1 MSLIWLRGLLTRR
14 AGRLLAAS
22 AGVALAVALLASL
35 GSFLAAS
42 KATMTQRA
50 AAGVA
55 VDWQVQVQP
64 GAKPGTVLKAA
75 ADQAG
80 TVLALPV
87 GFADTTGLQA
97 TVGGTTQT
105 TGPGKVLGL
114 PPRYLDGFSGSVRLL
129 AGSLR
134 GVLVAQQTAANLHVR
149 PGDRVRVG
157 RTGTSP
163 FLVTVAGVVEL
174 PQADSLFQR
183 VGQPSQSQPQAPPD
197 NVVLLP
203 QAIFSKAFSGLA
215 KSRPDLVSTQIHV
228 RRDRQLPSDPTAAY
242 TAVTQAANNLE
253 VSVAGSALVGDNLGT
268 ALGAAREDALYA
280 QVLFLFLG
288 APGAVLAATL
298 TLVVAGAGADRRR
311 QEQSLLRSR
320 GCSGRRLLLLSALE
334 ATTVGVLGGVI
345 GLAGAA
351 LIGRFAF
358 GSAGFGTTT
367 ADAVISA
374 GLAFLVG
381 LGIAAATVV
390 LPARRELAVATT
402 YQGRSIVRRPQRPS
416 WMRFGL
422 DGLLLVGS
430 LAIFWATSRSKYT
443 LVLAPE
449 GVPTI
454 SVSYWAFLGPALLW
468 AGCAMVAWRV
478 ADLVLDR
485 GKALVARAMRR
496 FVGTVSTTVALSM
509 FRQRRVII
517 RATVLVTLAISFAVS
532 TSTFNATYRHQA
544 EVDAQLTNGADVT
557 VTESPGAHVLTGA
570 AAPLERIPGVRGVQP
585 LQHRYAY
592 VGADLQDL
600 YGIDTSSITSATSLQ
615 DAYFQG
621 GSADQLLSRLA
632 HRPDGIL
639 VSAETVSDF
648 QLRLGDQLKLRVL
661 SSTSQQYVTVVF
673 HYVGIVNEFPTA
685 PRDSFLVANASYIAS
700 RTGDPSVGAFLVDT
714 GGTNV
719 GAVAARIRASVG
731 TAAKVTDVNSARGLV
746 GSSLTSVDLSGLTR
760 IELGFAIV
768 LAAAA
773 GGLVAALGLTERR
786 RSLAIAAALGAN
798 RRQLRG
804 FTLGESGFVAF
815 AGLVFG
821 ALAGW
826 GLSRMLVKVLTGVFD
841 PPPSHLA
848 VPWGYLLVVAACSAG
863 AIFIASGLAIHR
875 LRGHLQEDL
884 REL

>member
-1 MSLIWLRGLLTRR
+1 MRGLLARR

-22 AGVALAVALLASL
+22 AGIALAVALLASL

-64 GAKPGTVLKAA
+64 GTKPGTVLKAA
-75 ADQAG
+75 AGQAG

-105 TGPGKVLGL
+105 TGPGTVLGL
-114 PPRYLDGFSGSVRLL
+114 PTGYLAGFPGSVRLL
-129 AGSLR
+129 AGSLH
-134 GVLVAQQTAANLHVR
+134 GVLVAQQTAANLHVQ

-157 RTGTSP
+157 RTGLSP
-163 FLVTVAGVVEL
+163 FVVAVAGVVEL
-174 PQADSLFQR
+174 PQADSLFQH
-183 VGQPSQSQPQAPPD
+183 VGQPTQTQPQAPPD

-203 QAIFSKAFSGLA
+203 QAIFTRAFSDLA
-215 KSRPDLVSTQIHV
+215 KTQPDLVSTQIHV
-228 RRDRQLPSDPTAAY
+228 RRDRQLPSDPSAAY
-242 TAVTQAANNLE
+242 TTVTQAANNLE
-253 VSVAGSALVGDNLGT
+253 ASVAGSALVGDNLGT

-288 APGAVLAATL
+288 VPGAVLAATL
-298 TLVVAGAGADRRR
+298 TWAVAGAGADRRR
-311 QEQSLLRSR
+311 QVQSLLRSR
-320 GCSGRRLLLLSALE
+320 GCSGRRLLLLAALE
-334 ATTVGVLGGVI
+334 ATTVGVIGGVI

-351 LIGRFAF
+351 LIGRSAF

-367 ADAVISA
+367 NGAAISA

-390 LPARRELAVATT
+390 LPARHELAVATT

-416 WMRFGL
+416 WMRFGV
-422 DGLLLVGS
+422 DGLLLAGS
-430 LAIFWATSRSKYT
+430 LAVFWATSRSKYT

-449 GVPTI
+449 GVTTI
-454 SVSYWAFLGPALLW
+454 TVSYWAFLGPALLW
-468 AGCAMVAWRV
+468 AGCAMLAWRI

-485 GKALVARAMRR
+485 GKLLVAWVLRR
-496 FVGTVSTTVALSM
+496 FVGSVSTTVALSM

-532 TSTFNATYRHQA
+532 TATFNATYRHQA

-557 VTESPGAHVLTGA
+557 VTESPGAHVLPRA
-570 AAPLERIPGVRGVQP
+570 AAALAQTSGVRAVQP

-600 YGIDTSSITSATSLQ
+600 YGIDTSAITSATSLQ

-639 VSAETVSDF
+639 VSAETVTDF
-648 QLRLGDQLKLRVL
+648 QLTLGDQLKLRLL
-661 SSTSQQYVTVVF
+661 SGTSQQYVTVVF

-685 PRDSFLVANASYIAS
+685 PKDSFLVANASYIAA

-714 GGTNV
+714 GGNNV
-719 GAVAARIRASVG
+719 AGVAADLRSQVG
-731 TAAKVTDVNSARGLV
+731 TTAKVTDVNSARGLV
-746 GSSLTSVDLSGLTR
+746 GSSLTSVDLSGLTT

-786 RSLAIAAALGAN
+786 RSLAVAAALGAD
-798 RRQLRG
+798 RQQLRG
-804 FTLGESGFVAF
+804 FTLGESGFVAL
-815 AGLVFG
+815 AGLVCG

-826 GLSRMLVKVLTGVFD
+826 GLSSMLVKVLTGVFD
-841 PPPSHLA
+841 PPPAHVA
-848 VPWGYLLVVAACSAG
+848 VPWGYLLVVAASSAA
-863 AIFIASGLAIHR
+863 AIFVASGLAIHR

>member
-1 MSLIWLRGLLTRR
+1 MRGLLARR

-22 AGVALAVALLASL
+22 AGIALAVALLASL

-64 GAKPGTVLKAA
+64 GTKPGTVLKAA
-75 ADQAG
+75 AGQAG

-105 TGPGKVLGL
+105 TGPGNVLGL
-114 PPRYLDGFSGSVRLL
+114 PPGYLAGFPGSVRLL
-129 AGSLR
+129 AGSLH
-134 GVLVAQQTAANLHVR
+134 GVLVAQQTAANLHVQ

-157 RTGTSP
+157 RTGLSP
-163 FLVTVAGVVEL
+163 FVVAVAGVVEL
-174 PQADSLFQR
+174 PQADSLFQH
-183 VGQPSQSQPQAPPD
+183 VGQPTQTQPQAPPD

-203 QAIFSKAFSGLA
+203 QAIFTRAFSDLA
-215 KSRPDLVSTQIHV
+215 KTQPDLVSTQIHV
-228 RRDRQLPSDPTAAY
+228 RRDRQLPSDPSAAY
-242 TAVTQAANNLE
+242 TTVTQAANNLE
-253 VSVAGSALVGDNLGT
+253 ASVAGSALVGDNLGT

-280 QVLFLFLG
+280 QMLFLFLG
-288 APGAVLAATL
+288 VPGAVLAATL
-298 TLVVAGAGADRRR
+298 TWAVAGAGADRRR

-320 GCSGRRLLLLSALE
+320 GCSGRRLLLLAALE
-334 ATTVGVLGGVI
+334 ATTVGVIGGVI

-351 LIGRFAF
+351 LIGRSAF

-367 ADAVISA
+367 NAAVISA
-374 GLAFLVG
+374 GLAFVVG

-390 LPARRELAVATT
+390 LPARHELAVATT

-416 WMRFGL
+416 WMRFGV
-422 DGLLLVGS
+422 DGLLLAGS

-454 SVSYWAFLGPALLW
+454 KVSYWAFLGPALLW
-468 AGCAMVAWRV
+468 AGCAMLAWRI

-485 GKALVARAMRR
+485 GKLLVAWVLRR
-496 FVGTVSTTVALSM
+496 FVGSVSTTVALSM

-532 TSTFNATYRHQA
+532 TATFNATYRHQA

-557 VTESPGAHVLTGA
+557 VTESPGAHVLPRA
-570 AAPLERIPGVRGVQP
+570 AAALAQTSGVRAVQP

-600 YGIDTSSITSATSLQ
+600 YGIDTSAITSATSLQ

-648 QLRLGDQLKLRVL
+648 QLTLGDQLKLRLL
-661 SSTSQQYVTVVF
+661 SGTSQQYVTVVF

-685 PRDSFLVANASYIAS
+685 PKDSFLVANASYIAA

-714 GGTNV
+714 GGNNV
-719 GAVAARIRASVG
+719 AGVAADLRSQVG
-731 TAAKVTDVNSARGLV
+731 TTAKVTDVNSARGLV
-746 GSSLTSVDLSGLTR
+746 GSSLTSVDLSGLTT

-786 RSLAIAAALGAN
+786 RSLAVAAALGAN
-798 RRQLRG
+798 RQQLRG
-804 FTLGESGFVAF
+804 FTLGESGFVAL
-815 AGLVFG
+815 AGLVCG

-826 GLSRMLVKVLTGVFD
+826 GLSSMLVKVLTGVFD
-841 PPPSHLA
+841 PPPAHLA
-848 VPWGYLLVVAACSAG
+848 VPWGYLLVVAASSAV
-863 AIFIASGLAIHR
+863 AIFVASGLAIHR